1 MIDRSVRLVHE
12 TLVDTAR
19 RCPDRLAVVVDDC
32 RYTYRELLDSAQRMA
47 RTLVDLGVAP
57 GDRVAVFAENCWLS
71 VVTLY
76 ATLMAGGAFIMI
88 NPQTKSEK
96 LKFTLED
103 SGAHCLVT
111 QDHLGD
117 VFRPILSASTSLG
130 SVVCAG
136 NPGRSETKRVVP
148 FAEAIAAEPL
158 PDAVPRIPLD
168 LAAII
173 YTSGTT
179 GAPKGVMITH
189 QSMLFTMGSVI
200 EYLRL
205 DETDRFVNVLP
216 LSFSYGLY
224 HVLMSVKL
232 GIALVLERSFAF
244 PARVFQRMREHEVTV
259 FGVVPTIVSMLLTVH
274 ARTPLVFPSVR
285 RVTNAAAALPES
297 YIPRLREVF
306 PNALLFKMYGQT
318 ECKRA
323 AYLEPE
329 LIDSKPGSV
338 GKAIPGTEAY
348 LLSLEGQPVPVGE
361 AGILHIRG
369 PHVMLGYWNRP
380 EETEKALRPGRYP
393 GERVLCTHDWFK
405 MDADGFLYFVGRNDD
420 IIKTRGEK
428 VSPTEIEHALV
439 AMPGIVEAAV
449 IGVPH
454 DLFGQAIRAYVVLE
468 EGTLTPRAIQLM
480 CREKLENLMVPEQVI
495 IVPALP
501 KTESGKI
508 RRAAL
513 AELGLGTA
521 PSHESAFGNRQGG
534 AG

>member
-1 MIDRSVRLVHE
+1 MRPGPIRLVHE
-12 TLVDTAR
+12 TLLDTAR
-19 RCPDRLAVVVDDC
+19 RCPEELAVIADDQQ
-32 RYTYRELLDSAQRMA
+32 YTYGQLLDSAQRMA
-47 RTLVDLGVAP
+47 GTLVDLGIER

-71 VVTLY
+71 VVSLY
-76 ATLMAGGAFIMI
+76 ATLMTGGAFII
-88 NPQTKSEK
+88 VNPQTKSEK
-96 LKFTLED
+96 LKFMLED
-103 SGAHCLVT
+103 SGARCLVA

-117 VFRPILSASTSLG
+117 SFRPILSECAALGVVISTGDPS
-130 SVVCAG
+130 AAAAK
-136 NPGRSETKRVVP
+136 PVVP
-148 FAEAIAAEPL
+148 FADAIAGRPL
-158 PDAVPRIPLD
+158 LDPIPTIPLD
-168 LAAII
+168 VAAII

-179 GAPKGVMITH
+179 GTQKGVTLTH
-189 QSMLFTMGSVI
+189 QNMVFTMDSVI

-205 DETDRFVNVLP
+205 DAAHRFLNVLP

-224 HVLMSVKL
+224 HVLMSVRL
-232 GIALVLERSFAF
+232 GIAVVLERSFAF

-259 FGVVPTIVSMLLTVH
+259 FGAVPTIFSMLLTVH
-274 ARTPLVFPSVR
+274 GRSPLTFPSVR

-297 YIPRLREVF
+297 YIPALREVF

-323 AYLEPE
+323 LYLEPE
-329 LIDSKPGSV
+329 LVDSKPGSV
-338 GKAIPGTEAY
+338 GKPIPGTEAY
-348 LLSLEGQPVPVGE
+348 LLSPEGLPVAAGE

-380 EETEKALRPGRYP
+380 EETARALRPGRYP

-405 MDADGFLYFVGRNDD
+405 MDTEGFFYFVARNDD

-439 AMPGIVEAAV
+439 AMPGIREAGV

-468 EGTLTPRAIQLM
+468 DGASLAPRAIQLM
-480 CREKLENLMVPEQVI
+480 CREKLENLMVPEQVV
-495 IVPALP
+495 IVAALP

-513 AELGLGTA
+513 PELG
-521 PSHESAFGNRQGG
+521 FGGG
-534 AG
+534 